1 MSVLAKTQLA
11 PPPSRLAGE
20 VQAISNWLIDVGLM
34 GASFEQM
41 LDGMCERIAA
51 AGLPVMRAMMI
62 MRTLHPSVT
71 ALSFVRR
78 RGHPVVSDNILVE
91 RMDNPGW
98 LKSPVRYMLE
108 NQVYQLRRPLIGD
121 GAALDFPI
129 LEEFR
134 NEGGTDYFGS
144 FVPFDIGPPPESG
157 TGMISSWTTDR
168 PGGFTDEE
176 IAVLERL
183 LPRLA
188 LTVKATLTKQIA
200 VNVLDTYVGP
210 DAGRHIMSG
219 EIRRGETEVMR
230 AVIVYTDL
238 RGFTKTTNSV
248 PRDELV
254 DMLDEYFEAMI
265 PPIADRGGEILK
277 FLGDGVLATF
287 NLDGKPRESVCSDAL
302 LAATGALESVRDL
315 NRRRAAEAKPVMD
328 LDVALHLG
336 DVLHGNVG
344 ARDRLDFTVIGPAV
358 NEASRIETL
367 CRKLGHNLLI
377 SDAFA
382 AAASS
387 CAHRLVP
394 VGRHVLRGVRELQML
409 YTIEVEG

>member
-1 MSVLAKTQLA
+1 MTVLAKTQIA
-11 PPPSRLAGE
+11 PAPSRLADE

-34 GASFEQM
+34 GARFEEM
-41 LDGMCERIAA
+41 LDGMCARIEA

-62 MRTLHPSVT
+62 MRTLHPSVS
-71 ALSFVRR
+71 ALSFVWR
-78 RGHPVVSDNILVE
+78 RGRPVVGENVLVE
-91 RMDNPGW
+91 RLDNPAW
-98 LKSPVRYMLE
+98 LKSPIRYMLE
-108 NQVYQLRRPLIGD
+108 NRVYRLRRPLVGED
-121 GAALDFPI
+121 AALDFPI

-134 NEGGTDYFGS
+134 GEGGTDYFGS
-144 FVPFDIGPPPESG
+144 FVPFDIGPPPDTG
-157 TGMISSWTTDR
+157 TGMISSWATDR

-183 LPRLA
+183 VPRLA

-219 EIRRGETEVMR
+219 AIRRGQAEVMR

-248 PRDELV
+248 PREELV
-254 DMLDEYFEAMI
+254 DMVDEYFEATL
-265 PPIADRGGEILK
+265 PPIVDRGGEILK

-287 NLDGKPRESVCSDAL
+287 DLTGKPRDAVCGDAL
-302 LAATGALESVRDL
+302 LAATGALESVREI
-315 NRRRAAEAKPVMD
+315 NRRRAALGKPVMD

-409 YTIEVEG
+409 YTIADEG